1 MNDMLL
7 LVVVVFVGV
16 FVVLALLLFATGAG
30 ALQRTK
36 QTLANLE
43 SVLASHSRDSQ
54 DQMVD
59 IRKTELLSAVPW
71 MNRWLLSIALAP
83 KLRALLLQANLNWTA
98 GRLLLMGSIC
108 FVIPGY
114 LVYVRTDNVFF
125 GLMMG
130 LLCGF
135 APFAYVLQKRKKRFE
150 LFEQGLPEA
159 LDLIVSALRAGH
171 SLVAAL
177 RLVAQE
183 APDPIGSEFRI
194 CFEEQNY
201 GLELRTA
208 MENLV
213 ERVPLQDLR
222 IVATAILIQ
231 KESGGN
237 LAEVLDK
244 AASVIRDR
252 FRLRRQ
258 VRVHTAQGRLTGII
272 LSILPVVLGF
282 LLYLVNPE
290 TMSLLWKT
298 PAGLKL
304 MYVAI
309 TMTIVGGLIIR
320 KIVNMEV

>member
-1 MNDMLL
+1 MLV

-16 FVVLALLLFATGAG
+16 FVVLALLLIAGGAG
-30 ALQRTK
+30 ASEQTK

-43 SVLASHSRDSQ
+43 SALATNRPDSS

-71 MNRWLLSIALAP
+71 VNRWLLSMALAP
-83 KLRALLLQANLNWTA
+83 RLRTLLLQSNLSWTA
-98 GRLLLMGSIC
+98 GRLLFMSLAC
-108 FVIPGY
+108 FVVPAY
-114 LVYVRTDNVFF
+114 LVYLRTGASAFAVAVGVLTGF
-125 GLMMG
+125 GPLM
-130 LLCGF
+130 
-135 APFAYVLQKRKKRFE
+135 YVLHKRTQRFDR
-150 LFEQGLPEA
+150 FEQGLPEA
-159 LDLIVSALRAGH
+159 LDLIVSGLRAGH
-171 SLVAAL
+171 SLIAAL

-183 APDPIGSEFRI
+183 SPEPIGGEFRT

-213 ERVPLQDLR
+213 NRVPLQDMR

-244 AASVIRDR
+244 AAQLIRDR
-252 FRLRRQ
+252 FRLKRQ

-272 LSILPVVLGF
+272 LTLLPIVLGI

-290 TMSLLWKT
+290 TMSLLWKN
-298 PAGLKL
+298 PMGVKL
-304 MYVAI
+304 LYLSLG
-309 TMTIVGGLIIR
+309 MTVVGGLIIR